1 MNKPLMFINN
11 NFIVEQLKIAV
22 WEDYKEVRGCDFK
35 GWYNNLTP
43 VEQAA
48 WNSKFDEEN
57 ERK

>member
-11 NFIVEQLKIAV
+11 NFIVEQLKTAV
-22 WEDYKEVRGCDFK
+22 WEDYKEVRSCDFK

-48 WNSKFDEEN
+48 WNSKI
-57 ERK
+57 